1 MSLITPDFGLL
12 VWMTL
17 IFGIVLFIL
26 AKWGFPMITQS
37 VRERAERISASIR
50 KAKEAEDALRNLAE
64 QQARLV
70 ESAKAEQL
78 RILQEAAASR
88 DALIEQAKAQAQ
100 DEAGK
105 ILSRAR
111 EEIAAEKETA
121 LREIRSLVADLS
133 VDVAEK
139 VLREELSAEGR
150 QEAYIG
156 RLVDELTAVQT
167 GGDPKN

>member
-37 VRERAERISASIR
+37 VRERAERISESIR

-70 ESAKAEQL
+70 ESAKVEQS
-78 RILQEAAASR
+78 RIMQEAAASR

-105 ILSRAR
+105 ILSHAR

-139 VLREELSAEGR
+139 VLRRELSGEGR

-156 RLVDELTAVQT
+156 RLVDELTAGQP

>member
-37 VRERAERISASIR
+37 VRERTERISESIR

-70 ESAKAEQL
+70 ESAKVEQS
-78 RILQEAAASR
+78 RIMQEAAASR
-88 DALIEQAKAQAQ
+88 DALI
-100 DEAGK
+100 
-105 ILSRAR
+105 
-111 EEIAAEKETA
+111 
-121 LREIRSLVADLS
+121 
-133 VDVAEK
+133 DVAEK
-139 VLREELSAEGR
+139 VLRRELSGEGR

-156 RLVDELTAVQT
+156 RLVDELTAGQP

>member
-17 IFGIVLFIL
+17 IFSIVLFIL

-111 EEIAAEKETA
+111 EEIAAEKEK
-121 LREIRSLVADLS
+121 EIMEV
-133 VDVAEK
+133 
-139 VLREELSAEGR
+139 
-150 QEAYIG
+150 
-156 RLVDELTAVQT
+156 
-167 GGDPKN
+167 

>member
-37 VRERAERISASIR
+37 VRDRTARIDASIR
-50 KAKEAEDALRNLAE
+50 KAREAEDALRNLSAE
-64 QQARLV
+64 QARMIEQTKMEQA
-70 ESAKAEQL
+70 

-88 DALIEQAKAQAQ
+88 DALIEQAKEQAR

-105 ILSRAR
+105 ILSQAR
-111 EEIAAEKETA
+111 EDIVAEKETA
-121 LREIRSLVADLS
+121 LRDIRSLVAELS

-139 VLREELSAEGR
+139 VLRRELSRDDG
-150 QEAYIG
+150 QEAYLG
-156 RLVDELTAVQT
+156 RLLDELK
-167 GGDPKN
+167 PRS

>member
-17 IFGIVLFIL
+17 IFSIVLFIL

-78 RILQEAAASR
+78 RILPEAAASR
-88 DALIEQAKAQAQ
+88 DALIEQAKVQAQ

-139 VLREELSAEGR
+139 VLRRELSGEGR

-156 RLVDELTAVQT
+156 RLVDELTAGQP

>member
-37 VRERAERISASIR
+37 VRERTERIDASLR
-50 KAKEAEDALRNLAE
+50 RAREAEDALRNLSTE
-64 QQARLV
+64 QTRMIEQAK
-70 ESAKAEQL
+70 EEQT
-78 RILQEAAASR
+78 RILKEAAASR
-88 DALIEQAKAQAQ
+88 DALIEQAKAQAR

-105 ILSRAR
+105 IISQAR

-121 LREIRSLVADLS
+121 LREIRSCVADLS
-133 VDVAEK
+133 VGVAEK
-139 VLREELSAEGR
+139 VLRQELSRDGA
-150 QEAYIG
+150 QEAYLG
-156 RLVDELTAVQT
+156 RLLDELK
-167 GGDPKN
+167 PRS